1 MAQLPYSIELHD
13 STLAAVRMEDGTAV
27 VELRPA
33 YIHRDAKG
41 WTQDADL
48 RIGNAQVDLAGVDL
62 PAELADGRIKSK
74 LGPYHNLLELPL
86 DVPGPLTVT
95 LEVVF
100 SEELIRI
107 AGDGAKVVLHGD
119 PTYVE
124 DVA

>member
-1 MAQLPYSIELHD
+1 
-13 STLAAVRMEDGTAV
+13 MEDGTAV

-41 WTQDADL
+41 WTQNADF
-48 RIGNAQVDLAGVDL
+48 RIGSARVDLGATVL
-62 PAELADGRIKSK
+62 PAELADGRIKSE

-86 DVPGPLTVT
+86 DVPGPVAVS
-95 LEVVF
+95 LELMF
-100 SEELIRI
+100 SGEVIQI
-107 AGDGAKVVLHGD
+107 AGNGAKVALQGD

>member
-1 MAQLPYSIELHD
+1 
-13 STLAAVRMEDGTAV
+13 MEDGTAV

-48 RIGNAQVDLAGVDL
+48 RIGNARVDLGATVL
-62 PAELADGRIKSK
+62 PAELADGRIKSE

-86 DVPGPLTVT
+86 DVPGPVTLT
-95 LEVVF
+95 LEVMF
-100 SEELIRI
+100 SEEVIRI
-107 AGDGAKVVLHGD
+107 AGNGAKVVLHGD